1 MNHKMWAQWKDF
13 RLTEEDEE
21 WDQALEMVRA
31 LNTLKYE
38 IGELQHKKQIAW
50 GEKNQQKAKQ
60 IMDTA
65 NTLIQKIKK
74 IR

>member
-1 MNHKMWAQWKDF
+1 MWAQWKDF
-13 RLTEEDEE
+13 RLNEEEAE
-21 WDQALEMVRA
+21 PALEMVRA

-38 IGELQHKKQIAW
+38 IGELQYQKQIAW
-50 GEKNQQKAKQ
+50 GEKNPKKAKQ

-65 NTLIQKIKK
+65 KTLMQKIKK

>member
-13 RLTEEDEE
+13 RLNEEEVE
-21 WDQALEMVRA
+21 PALEMVRA

-38 IGELQHKKQIAW
+38 IGELEYKKQMAW
-50 GEKNQQKAKQ
+50 GEKNPKKAKQ

-65 NTLIQKIKK
+65 NTLMQKIKK

>member
-1 MNHKMWAQWKDF
+1 MWTQWKDF
-13 RLTEEDEE
+13 RLNEEDEE

-38 IGELQHKKQIAW
+38 IGELKYKKQIAW

-65 NTLIQKIKK
+65 KTLMQKIKK

>member
-13 RLTEEDEE
+13 RLNEEEVGLP
-21 WDQALEMVRA
+21 LEMVRA

-38 IGELQHKKQIAW
+38 IGELQYKKEIAY
-50 GEKNQQKAKQ
+50 GEKDPRKAKL

-65 NTLIQKIKK
+65 KKLTELVKK